1 MIKLD
6 KNLDWLYSHNSTFA
20 EWVDGRVSSRLA
32 IYRKRQRAQTK
43 KESGTKAA
51 GVPPPQ
57 E

>member
-1 MIKLD
+1 MVKLE
-6 KNLDWLYSHNSTFA
+6 KSMDWLYSHNSAFA

-43 KESGTKAA
+43 KESGTKAT
-51 GVPPPQ
+51 GFSPPQ